1 MCRFAKSSP
10 PKGDE
15 GSIPSPTSTYKFT
28 YDNGEILF
36 KSFESDVDAAWWA
49 HNEGDHLLHWKRYDD

>member
-15 GSIPSPTSTYKFT
+15 GSIPSPTSMYKFR
-28 YDNGEILF
+28 YINGKTRVKIATKEEAHWF
-36 KSFESDVDAAWWA
+36 A
-49 HNEGDHLLHWKRYDD
+49 HNEGDHLLDWKKL